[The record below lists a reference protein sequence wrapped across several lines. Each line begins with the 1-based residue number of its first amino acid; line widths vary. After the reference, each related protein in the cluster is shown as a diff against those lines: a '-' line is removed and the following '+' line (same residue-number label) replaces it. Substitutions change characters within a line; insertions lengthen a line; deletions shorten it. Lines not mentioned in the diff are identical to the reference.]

1 MSVLTCI
8 SSSFHSVQMPFRNI
22 WIDSTLSTLLD
33 GWSWTAWGCYLK
45 CCCHVLLVSR
55 VVTVLLTL
63 IGGPGFSSSRSVV
76 PALLPPCSV
85 LLRDTLRADC
95 TGHGDLL
102 LLAYFI
108 ENSHTAIQST
118 HVIQLWHNAD
128 ADAWYKHYIT
138 ATTYIW
144 ALHYISHFASR
155 LVFRL
160 LWIFHVCLLFVYTS
174 AHIICA
180 ITMSRTLLQCD
191 YFGQLHSCFEFWCS

>member
-33 GWSWTAWGCYLK
+33 GWRWTAWGCYLK

-144 ALHYISHFASR
+144 VMHDIN
-155 LVFRL
+155 
-160 LWIFHVCLLFVYTS
+160 ITS
-174 AHIICA
+174 
-180 ITMSRTLLQCD
+180 LLQHTYEHCTTSPILLAGWSSD
-191 YFGQLHSCFEFWCS
+191 YFAYSMSVCCLFIRLHLSFAQ

>member
-8 SSSFHSVQMPFRNI
+8 SSSFP
-22 WIDSTLSTLLD
+22 LSTDAFQKHLNRLHFVHSSGWLKLNNLELL
-33 GWSWTAWGCYLK
+33 LK
-45 CCCHVLLVSR
+45 MLLPCASR
-55 VVTVLLTL
+55 VKGCNCVAYVRSLV
-63 IGGPGFSSSRSVV
+63 GPGFSLSGSVVV
-76 PALLPPCSV
+76 PALLSPCSV

-95 TGHGDLL
+95 TGYGDLV

-144 ALHYISHFASR
+144 ALHYISHFASW

-160 LWIFHVCLLFVYTS
+160 RCAFRVCLLFVYTS
-174 AHIICA
+174 VLIVRNNYVTYIIA
-180 ITMSRTLLQCD
+180 VRLSQLLWV
-191 YFGQLHSCFEFWCS
+191 LV